1 MAASSA
7 SADAAGGADD
17 GGDVHEVGRIVGAW
31 GVKGWIKVE
40 PYADDPA
47 ALLGVRRWRVAAG
60 EPASRAQPPA
70 QPLTIVQARR
80 HGEFVLAQAQGIADR
95 DAADALRGLR
105 VSVPRSAF
113 PKPPTDAYYWVDLI
127 GSTVANREGAALG
140 TVVGLIETGA
150 HAVLRVRAGEE
161 GADAVE
167 RLIPF
172 VNAYVD
178 EVDLAHRVVRVD
190 WGLDY

>member
-1 MAASSA
+1 LAASSA
-7 SADAAGGADD
+7 SADAASGADH

-31 GVKGWIKVE
+31 GVKGWIKIE

-47 ALLGVRRWRVAAG
+47 ALLGARRWMVSGEAA
-60 EPASRAQPPA
+60 SHAQPPA
-70 QPLTIVQARR
+70 RPLTIVDARR
-80 HGEFVLAQAQGIADR
+80 HGEFVLAQAEGISDR
-95 DAADALRGLR
+95 DGADALRGLR
-105 VSVPRSAF
+105 VCVPRSAF

-127 GSTVANREGAALG
+127 GSSVANREGAALG

-172 VNAYVD
+172 VDAYVD